1 MAKKY
6 FKLISIA
13 VIFLGIIA
21 AIFVEPRFFNQGIDF
36 VNNNLHLG
44 LPHFWDRPFQLG
56 LDLEGGVELLYEADL
71 SQIDSDGRDQ
81 AMQGLRDVID
91 RRINVLGVREPEIEV
106 TQSGSTYRLK
116 VRIPGITDPE
126 QAIKEI
132 GRTPYLE
139 FQEPRPD
146 FNEIQTANQNV
157 VEAGEGTLQNP
168 FQPSNLTGRYL
179 EKAIVVFD
187 PNTMEPTV
195 SLQFN
200 EEGAKIFEELTE
212 KFTGLPLAIS
222 IDSQIISAPMIREKI
237 SGGKAQISGDFTP
250 DEARSLARNL
260 NAGALPVPIGE
271 PISQVTIGPTLGM
284 ISLQKSIKA
293 GFIGFLAIIVFM
305 VLVYRF
311 PGFLS
316 AIALLIYCVLILG
329 LFKLFPITVTL
340 AGIGGLILSVGMAV
354 DANVLIFARLKEEL
368 KEGKELEYAI
378 EEGFKRAWPSI
389 RDSNFTTLIIGLILF
404 TVGTSFV
411 QGFATT
417 LCLGILLSMFSAIF
431 ITRSFLMSFSRGRL
445 SKIKRAWG

>member
-1 MAKKY
+1 MAKKS

-13 VIFLGIIA
+13 VVFLGIIA
-21 AIFVEPRFFNQGIDF
+21 ATFIEPRFFNQGIDF
-36 VNNNLHLG
+36 INNKAHLG
-44 LPHFWDRPFQLG
+44 FPHFWDRPFQLG
-56 LDLEGGVELLYEADL
+56 LDLEGGVELLYAADL
-71 SQIDSDGRDQ
+71 SQIEPDGRSQ
-81 AMQGLRDVID
+81 AMEGLRDVIN

-106 TQSGSTYRLK
+106 TQSGSNYRLK

-126 QAIKEI
+126 QAIQEI

-139 FQEPRPD
+139 FEEPRDD

-157 VEAGEGTLQNP
+157 VGTGEGTLQNP
-168 FQPSNLTGRYL
+168 FQPSVLTGRYL

-187 PNTMEPTV
+187 SNTMEPTV

-212 KFTGLPLAIS
+212 KFTGMPLAIS
-222 IDSQIISAPMIREKI
+222 IDGQIISTPIVREKI
-237 SGGKAQISGDFTP
+237 SGGNAQISGNFTA
-250 DEARSLARNL
+250 DDAKSLARNL

-271 PISQVTIGPTLGM
+271 PISQVTVGPTLGM

-293 GFIGFLAIIVFM
+293 GLIGFLAIIIFM
-305 VLVYRF
+305 VLIYRF

-316 AIALLIYCVLILG
+316 AISLLIYCLLMLG

-340 AGIGGLILSVGMAV
+340 AGIGGFILSVGMAV
-354 DANVLIFARLKEEL
+354 DANVLIFARLREEL
-368 KEGKELEYAI
+368 NSGKELEYAI

-389 RDSNFTTLIIGLILF
+389 RDSNVTTLIIGLILF

-431 ITRSFLMSFSRGRL
+431 ITRSFLISFSRGRL
-445 SKIKRAWG
+445 GKIKWIWK